1 MQESDGGGNNNYDDI
16 IKAQVQNG
24 KLEEIQNN
32 LMYMNSAAT
41 TNPAENES
49 STDVIYEIVA
59 ERNNNVVGTRGI
71 ISKEIYKNVT
81 FDEEALYEYVVANEE
96 QDSVEGTTP
105 VQDDLKGTTP
115 ITDDLEGNTSIQD
128 DSEGTT
134 PITDDLEG
142 NTSTQDDLEGT
153 IPIKV
158 ELQGTISIQ
167 DDLEGTI
174 SIHGLANTLPMQ
186 DDSAEIEIDV

>member
-1 MQESDGGGNNNYDDI
+1 MYVNILLFYNHAVEMPENVQESGGGGNNDYDDI

-32 LMYMNSAAT
+32 FMHMNSAAT

-59 ERNNNVVGTRGI
+59 ERNNNGVDTQGI
-71 ISKEIYKNVT
+71 ISQEIYKNVS

-128 DSEGTT
+128 D
-134 PITDDLEG
+134 
-142 NTSTQDDLEGT
+142 LEGT

-158 ELQGTISIQ
+158 ELEGGTISIQ

-174 SIHGLANTLPMQ
+174 SIQDGLADTLPMQ
-186 DDSAEIEIDV
+186 DDLAEIEIDV